1 MSRGVQIA
9 KREGGV
15 AAVFTKEEEEGVVRM
30 RVKTTCSRL
39 TKEIRECDKR
49 SDGFVSQLSVRV
61 RSDKILEYIDRGE
74 EFAGALRCSGRLEGG
89 SGGIFLPPG
98 ERGTTAAPR
107 SIDRS
112 VGGRPGK

>member
-1 MSRGVQIA
+1 M
-9 KREGGV
+9 